1 MLLALTVTT
10 IVIAV
15 VIVFSV
21 IAYFLNRLNQS

>member
-10 IVIAV
+10 IVVAV
-15 VIVFSV
+15 VVVFSV

>member
-1 MLLALTVTT
+1 MLLALTVTM

-21 IAYFLNRLNQS
+21 IGYFLNRMNQS

>member
-1 MLLALTVTT
+1 MLLALTVTC

-21 IAYFLNRLNQS
+21 LGYFLNRMNQN

>member
-10 IVIAV
+10 IVVAV